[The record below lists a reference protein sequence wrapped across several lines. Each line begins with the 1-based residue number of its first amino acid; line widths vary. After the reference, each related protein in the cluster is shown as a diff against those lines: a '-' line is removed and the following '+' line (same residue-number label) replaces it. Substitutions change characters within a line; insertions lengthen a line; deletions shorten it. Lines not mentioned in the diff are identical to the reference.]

1 MKILIVDDSK
11 AMRML
16 VKRSLR
22 MAGFGDHETIE
33 AENGKEGVAAVDAQ
47 QPDLVI
53 SDWNMPEMTGL
64 EFLQTLRAN
73 ECNVNFGFVTTEAS
87 DEMRALAKEP
97 RDRHQ
102 TPAELLRD
110 LDRIGKYNNLDADW
124 SDWVG

>member
-22 MAGFGDHETIE
+22 MAGFGEHDTIE
-33 AENGKEGVAAVDAQ
+33 AENGKEGIVVVEGQ

-73 ECNVNFGFVTTEAS
+73 DCSVNFGFVTTEAS
-87 DEMRALAKEP
+87 NDMRALAKEVGALFLVTKP
-97 RDRHQ
+97 F
-102 TPAELLRD
+102 TPEQLRNALEPALED
-110 LDRIGKYNNLDADW
+110 
-124 SDWVG
+124 